1 MIETSISLK
10 AIFLTFFVLVFAG
23 CADNEI
29 CAVWTEGVTDPET
42 GRAIHTLTVKNAPE
56 GTDWN
61 IWFTS
66 NHIYIGDDLEGAE
79 GSISLHHGCWYK
91 MTPKEREGKDLVLK
105 YTDRPLQRH
114 CWAPE
119 GFVLEHDG
127 KAVALDAEYVF
138 LPSERIQDFAYN
150 QVETHVWD
158 MIPSLKNVAVS
169 EGTTRLETVPAA
181 QIVPADK
188 AGWYRITLDGTCKV
202 EAADEDGAWYA
213 KVTLDNLKRNAG
225 GNEIPNMIIEDWP
238 DMGYRGFML
247 DISRNFT
254 TRDNILRFIDLLAH
268 YKVNI
273 FHLHFG
279 DDEGWRVEIEKFP
292 ELTAYGAHHAFPH
305 RNEAG
310 EYVEEEYL
318 MPSYNGSIDPDDMSS
333 SANGYLT
340 KEDYI
345 EILKYAW
352 ERRIKVI
359 PEFDTPGH
367 SRAAIK
373 AMDAYSERVGSDEF
387 RLSDPEDR
395 SEYCSVQYYKDN
407 ALNVAMPSTYRFIEV
422 VFDELIAYH
431 KEAGAPLPAIHV
443 GGDEV
448 AKGAWTASPACL
460 KIMEERG
467 WDNVELMKSYYI
479 EKVLDI
485 AEARGVKIAGWQ
497 EVVMDLEDHVYERLK
512 KNLYSVNFWHTGHG
526 QEEYPYQYANDG
538 VPTVLSNMTNT
549 YVDFAYTPDKTER
562 GLSWGGFVDE
572 RRSFSLLPYDIYR
585 SVRWDDHG
593 RIRDIS
599 TLPDGKTPLKARE
612 NVIGVQAQLWT
623 ETVRCFDHVTSYVF
637 PKVCGVFE
645 RAWNASPS
653 WEGTTQADDPAFLQ
667 ELDRYYST
675 VVSHEI
681 PYYDEM
687 QIAYRQRKRSAIMTF
702 SQVLDRDRSK
712 YAVNNFAED
721 DKYTMLQPYETVSVK
736 EPKGRKVKNIIFM
749 IGDGMGLEQISAAW
763 VCNGGKLNLDNFTNV
778 GIQRTYSANK
788 LVTDSAAAGTALATG
803 HKTDNGMISMT
814 PDTVA
819 VKSLA
824 EEAMEKGKRTG
835 AAVTCRV
842 NDATPAVFFSHS
854 ASRKN
859 QEDIVE
865 QMAGSG
871 VYFLAGGGT
880 KFWRDREDGKDIS
893 EDVKARGYSYV
904 ETKED
909 LMAVENGPVIAL
921 MDTYELKP
929 SLDRGDILPASVTK
943 ALELLDNRKGFF
955 LMIEG
960 SMIDDGGHDNKAG
973 HTMEEIF
980 DFDRTLGIVLEWAAK
995 DGQTLVIVTA
1005 DHATG
1010 GMTLLS
1016 GSIDEK
1022 RIRVNY
1028 STTGH
1033 NGIALPVF
1041 AWGPHSEDFVGIYEN
1056 TELSDR
1062 IRALIR

>member
-1 MIETSISLK
+1 MKRFLISI
-10 AIFLTFFVLVFAG
+10 VL
-23 CADNEI
+23 
-29 CAVWTEGVTDPET
+29 
-42 GRAIHTLTVKNAPE
+42 
-56 GTDWN
+56 
-61 IWFTS
+61 
-66 NHIYIGDDLEGAE
+66 
-79 GSISLHHGCWYK
+79 
-91 MTPKEREGKDLVLK
+91 
-105 YTDRPLQRH
+105 
-114 CWAPE
+114 
-119 GFVLEHDG
+119 
-127 KAVALDAEYVF
+127 
-138 LPSERIQDFAYN
+138 
-150 QVETHVWD
+150 
-158 MIPSLKNVAVS
+158 
-169 EGTTRLETVPAA
+169 
-181 QIVPADK
+181 
-188 AGWYRITLDGTCKV
+188 
-202 EAADEDGAWYA
+202 
-213 KVTLDNLKRNAG
+213 
-225 GNEIPNMIIEDWP
+225 
-238 DMGYRGFML
+238 
-247 DISRNFT
+247 
-254 TRDNILRFIDLLAH
+254 LL
-268 YKVNI
+268 
-273 FHLHFG
+273 G
-279 DDEGWRVEIEKFP
+279 
-292 ELTAYGAHHAFPH
+292 
-305 RNEAG
+305 
-310 EYVEEEYL
+310 
-318 MPSYNGSIDPDDMSS
+318 
-333 SANGYLT
+333 
-340 KEDYI
+340 
-345 EILKYAW
+345 
-352 ERRIKVI
+352 
-359 PEFDTPGH
+359 
-367 SRAAIK
+367 
-373 AMDAYSERVGSDEF
+373 
-387 RLSDPEDR
+387 
-395 SEYCSVQYYKDN
+395 
-407 ALNVAMPSTYRFIEV
+407 
-422 VFDELIAYH
+422 
-431 KEAGAPLPAIHV
+431 
-443 GGDEV
+443 
-448 AKGAWTASPACL
+448 
-460 KIMEERG
+460 
-467 WDNVELMKSYYI
+467 
-479 EKVLDI
+479 
-485 AEARGVKIAGWQ
+485 
-497 EVVMDLEDHVYERLK
+497 
-512 KNLYSVNFWHTGHG
+512 
-526 QEEYPYQYANDG
+526 
-538 VPTVLSNMTNT
+538 
-549 YVDFAYTPDKTER
+549 
-562 GLSWGGFVDE
+562 
-572 RRSFSLLPYDIYR
+572 
-585 SVRWDDHG
+585 
-593 RIRDIS
+593 
-599 TLPDGKTPLKARE
+599 
-612 NVIGVQAQLWT
+612 
-623 ETVRCFDHVTSYVF
+623 
-637 PKVCGVFE
+637 
-645 RAWNASPS
+645 
-653 WEGTTQADDPAFLQ
+653 
-667 ELDRYYST
+667 
-675 VVSHEI
+675 
-681 PYYDEM
+681 
-687 QIAYRQRKRSAIMTF
+687 SAIMTF

-824 EEAMEKGKRTG
+824 AEAMEKGKRTG

>member
-1 MIETSISLK
+1 
-10 AIFLTFFVLVFAG
+10 
-23 CADNEI
+23 
-29 CAVWTEGVTDPET
+29 
-42 GRAIHTLTVKNAPE
+42 
-56 GTDWN
+56 
-61 IWFTS
+61 
-66 NHIYIGDDLEGAE
+66 
-79 GSISLHHGCWYK
+79 
-91 MTPKEREGKDLVLK
+91 
-105 YTDRPLQRH
+105 
-114 CWAPE
+114 
-119 GFVLEHDG
+119 
-127 KAVALDAEYVF
+127 
-138 LPSERIQDFAYN
+138 
-150 QVETHVWD
+150 
-158 MIPSLKNVAVS
+158 
-169 EGTTRLETVPAA
+169 
-181 QIVPADK
+181 
-188 AGWYRITLDGTCKV
+188 
-202 EAADEDGAWYA
+202 
-213 KVTLDNLKRNAG
+213 
-225 GNEIPNMIIEDWP
+225 
-238 DMGYRGFML
+238 
-247 DISRNFT
+247 
-254 TRDNILRFIDLLAH
+254 
-268 YKVNI
+268 
-273 FHLHFG
+273 
-279 DDEGWRVEIEKFP
+279 
-292 ELTAYGAHHAFPH
+292 
-305 RNEAG
+305 
-310 EYVEEEYL
+310 
-318 MPSYNGSIDPDDMSS
+318 
-333 SANGYLT
+333 
-340 KEDYI
+340 
-345 EILKYAW
+345 
-352 ERRIKVI
+352 
-359 PEFDTPGH
+359 
-367 SRAAIK
+367 
-373 AMDAYSERVGSDEF
+373 
-387 RLSDPEDR
+387 
-395 SEYCSVQYYKDN
+395 
-407 ALNVAMPSTYRFIEV
+407 
-422 VFDELIAYH
+422 
-431 KEAGAPLPAIHV
+431 
-443 GGDEV
+443 
-448 AKGAWTASPACL
+448 
-460 KIMEERG
+460 
-467 WDNVELMKSYYI
+467 
-479 EKVLDI
+479 
-485 AEARGVKIAGWQ
+485 
-497 EVVMDLEDHVYERLK
+497 
-512 KNLYSVNFWHTGHG
+512 
-526 QEEYPYQYANDG
+526 
-538 VPTVLSNMTNT
+538 
-549 YVDFAYTPDKTER
+549 
-562 GLSWGGFVDE
+562 
-572 RRSFSLLPYDIYR
+572 
-585 SVRWDDHG
+585 
-593 RIRDIS
+593 
-599 TLPDGKTPLKARE
+599 
-612 NVIGVQAQLWT
+612 
-623 ETVRCFDHVTSYVF
+623 
-637 PKVCGVFE
+637 
-645 RAWNASPS
+645 
-653 WEGTTQADDPAFLQ
+653 
-667 ELDRYYST
+667 
-675 VVSHEI
+675 
-681 PYYDEM
+681 
-687 QIAYRQRKRSAIMTF
+687 MTF

-909 LMAVENGPVIAL
+909 LMAVESGPVIAL
-921 MDTYELKP
+921 MDSYELKP

>member
-1 MIETSISLK
+1 MKRILIS
-10 AIFLTFFVLVFAG
+10 
-23 CADNEI
+23 
-29 CAVWTEGVTDPET
+29 
-42 GRAIHTLTVKNAPE
+42 
-56 GTDWN
+56 
-61 IWFTS
+61 
-66 NHIYIGDDLEGAE
+66 
-79 GSISLHHGCWYK
+79 
-91 MTPKEREGKDLVLK
+91 
-105 YTDRPLQRH
+105 
-114 CWAPE
+114 
-119 GFVLEHDG
+119 
-127 KAVALDAEYVF
+127 
-138 LPSERIQDFAYN
+138 
-150 QVETHVWD
+150 
-158 MIPSLKNVAVS
+158 
-169 EGTTRLETVPAA
+169 
-181 QIVPADK
+181 
-188 AGWYRITLDGTCKV
+188 ITL
-202 EAADEDGAWYA
+202 
-213 KVTLDNLKRNAG
+213 
-225 GNEIPNMIIEDWP
+225 
-238 DMGYRGFML
+238 
-247 DISRNFT
+247 
-254 TRDNILRFIDLLAH
+254 LL
-268 YKVNI
+268 
-273 FHLHFG
+273 G
-279 DDEGWRVEIEKFP
+279 
-292 ELTAYGAHHAFPH
+292 
-305 RNEAG
+305 
-310 EYVEEEYL
+310 
-318 MPSYNGSIDPDDMSS
+318 
-333 SANGYLT
+333 
-340 KEDYI
+340 
-345 EILKYAW
+345 
-352 ERRIKVI
+352 
-359 PEFDTPGH
+359 
-367 SRAAIK
+367 
-373 AMDAYSERVGSDEF
+373 
-387 RLSDPEDR
+387 
-395 SEYCSVQYYKDN
+395 
-407 ALNVAMPSTYRFIEV
+407 
-422 VFDELIAYH
+422 
-431 KEAGAPLPAIHV
+431 
-443 GGDEV
+443 
-448 AKGAWTASPACL
+448 
-460 KIMEERG
+460 
-467 WDNVELMKSYYI
+467 
-479 EKVLDI
+479 
-485 AEARGVKIAGWQ
+485 
-497 EVVMDLEDHVYERLK
+497 
-512 KNLYSVNFWHTGHG
+512 
-526 QEEYPYQYANDG
+526 
-538 VPTVLSNMTNT
+538 
-549 YVDFAYTPDKTER
+549 
-562 GLSWGGFVDE
+562 
-572 RRSFSLLPYDIYR
+572 
-585 SVRWDDHG
+585 
-593 RIRDIS
+593 
-599 TLPDGKTPLKARE
+599 
-612 NVIGVQAQLWT
+612 
-623 ETVRCFDHVTSYVF
+623 
-637 PKVCGVFE
+637 
-645 RAWNASPS
+645 
-653 WEGTTQADDPAFLQ
+653 
-667 ELDRYYST
+667 
-675 VVSHEI
+675 
-681 PYYDEM
+681 
-687 QIAYRQRKRSAIMTF
+687 SAIMTF

-721 DKYTMLQPYETVSVK
+721 DKYTMLEPYETVSVE
-736 EPKGRKVKNIIFM
+736 EPHGRKVKNIIFM

-803 HKTDNGMISMT
+803 HKTNNGMVAMT
-814 PDTVA
+814 PDSVA

-824 EEAMEKGKRTG
+824 EEAMEKGKRAG

-921 MDTYELKP
+921 MDSYELKP

>member
-225 GNEIPNMIIEDWP
+225 GDEIPNMVIEDWP

-687 QIAYRQRKRSAIMTF
+687 QIAYRQRKKSAIMTF

-921 MDTYELKP
+921 MDSYELKP

>member
-1 MIETSISLK
+1 MKRILIS
-10 AIFLTFFVLVFAG
+10 
-23 CADNEI
+23 
-29 CAVWTEGVTDPET
+29 
-42 GRAIHTLTVKNAPE
+42 
-56 GTDWN
+56 
-61 IWFTS
+61 
-66 NHIYIGDDLEGAE
+66 
-79 GSISLHHGCWYK
+79 
-91 MTPKEREGKDLVLK
+91 
-105 YTDRPLQRH
+105 
-114 CWAPE
+114 
-119 GFVLEHDG
+119 
-127 KAVALDAEYVF
+127 
-138 LPSERIQDFAYN
+138 
-150 QVETHVWD
+150 
-158 MIPSLKNVAVS
+158 
-169 EGTTRLETVPAA
+169 
-181 QIVPADK
+181 
-188 AGWYRITLDGTCKV
+188 ITL
-202 EAADEDGAWYA
+202 
-213 KVTLDNLKRNAG
+213 
-225 GNEIPNMIIEDWP
+225 
-238 DMGYRGFML
+238 
-247 DISRNFT
+247 
-254 TRDNILRFIDLLAH
+254 LL
-268 YKVNI
+268 
-273 FHLHFG
+273 G
-279 DDEGWRVEIEKFP
+279 
-292 ELTAYGAHHAFPH
+292 
-305 RNEAG
+305 
-310 EYVEEEYL
+310 
-318 MPSYNGSIDPDDMSS
+318 
-333 SANGYLT
+333 
-340 KEDYI
+340 
-345 EILKYAW
+345 
-352 ERRIKVI
+352 
-359 PEFDTPGH
+359 
-367 SRAAIK
+367 
-373 AMDAYSERVGSDEF
+373 
-387 RLSDPEDR
+387 
-395 SEYCSVQYYKDN
+395 
-407 ALNVAMPSTYRFIEV
+407 
-422 VFDELIAYH
+422 
-431 KEAGAPLPAIHV
+431 
-443 GGDEV
+443 
-448 AKGAWTASPACL
+448 
-460 KIMEERG
+460 
-467 WDNVELMKSYYI
+467 
-479 EKVLDI
+479 
-485 AEARGVKIAGWQ
+485 
-497 EVVMDLEDHVYERLK
+497 
-512 KNLYSVNFWHTGHG
+512 
-526 QEEYPYQYANDG
+526 
-538 VPTVLSNMTNT
+538 
-549 YVDFAYTPDKTER
+549 
-562 GLSWGGFVDE
+562 
-572 RRSFSLLPYDIYR
+572 
-585 SVRWDDHG
+585 
-593 RIRDIS
+593 
-599 TLPDGKTPLKARE
+599 
-612 NVIGVQAQLWT
+612 
-623 ETVRCFDHVTSYVF
+623 
-637 PKVCGVFE
+637 
-645 RAWNASPS
+645 
-653 WEGTTQADDPAFLQ
+653 
-667 ELDRYYST
+667 
-675 VVSHEI
+675 
-681 PYYDEM
+681 
-687 QIAYRQRKRSAIMTF
+687 SAIMTF

-803 HKTDNGMISMT
+803 HKTNNGMVAMT
-814 PDTVA
+814 PDSVA

-824 EEAMEKGKRTG
+824 EEAMEKGKRAG

-921 MDTYELKP
+921 MDSYELKP

-943 ALELLDNRKGFF
+943 ALGLLDNRKGFF